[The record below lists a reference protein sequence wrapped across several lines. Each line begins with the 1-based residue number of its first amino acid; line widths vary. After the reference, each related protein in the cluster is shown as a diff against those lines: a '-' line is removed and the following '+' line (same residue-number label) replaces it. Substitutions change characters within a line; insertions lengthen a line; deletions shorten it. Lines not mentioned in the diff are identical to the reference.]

1 MCIMLSISKVRN
13 TIAFFLIIE
22 HYGGGWQ
29 THNSRSQVSDIRL
42 FPYWSC
48 CKVIICDNTL
58 VRFLS
63 SM

>member
-29 THNSRSQVSDIRL
+29 THNSRSQVSDVHL
-42 FPYWSC
+42 FPYWWLIPVREE
-48 CKVIICDNTL
+48 KTVIKLLNE
-58 VRFLS
+58 
-63 SM
+63 